1 MAESYSIQAVL
12 SAVDQN
18 FTSTLKDAEG
28 TTEQLGDGMDKTNTS
43 ILDIAKGVGVFKLVE
58 MGVSAVTSS
67 VGDAID
73 RFDTLNQYP
82 KVLES
87 LGASAEDAESGMNI
101 LSDGID
107 GLPTSLDEVAGTA
120 QQMFLVFRDA
130 DQASESTIALNNALL
145 ASGSSGDK
153 AARGTEQYLKMLRS
167 GKVDMDVWM
176 TLQDTMGIGLD
187 KVAKSMLGTEASTQD
202 LYKAL
207 QSGEVSID
215 DFNGKL
221 VEMSDELGQLARVNT
236 EGIGTS
242 FKNMKSAVTKG
253 LANIIKA
260 IDNFVRDAGINAKGI
275 AGVFDDMKAAIN
287 MSFDAIIASIEM
299 VTPAFASLLKA
310 VETLT
315 PALKIMTPIVIGLAA
330 AYGTLKVIGTI
341 DAMMGGLTK
350 ATVAS
355 NIATAAYD
363 KTMKSAEKS
372 TILFK
377 VAQMGVQGVATLVTA
392 VINGLKTAQQLLAG
406 QTTIG
411 AIAQTGFAGATAL
424 ASSAVKGLYAA
435 LGPVGIVMGVVAA
448 ATAILVKITNDHT
461 KASKELKKAQDDMKT
476 SLEESSESY
485 DKNIGKIRA
494 QTEVNQQLRDEVV
507 DLAIQENKSAETKE
521 LLKTKVDELNS
532 KIQGLGLAYNE
543 EADGITMSNEQL
555 EKRLE
560 LQEKQEMGNAAEE
573 RLIELHQKRAEA
585 TENLKKAEEAKQ
597 EVDNKFITWG
607 NEIKNTEE
615 ALTTAKENRNNIE
628 EQIAQAT
635 VTRNEGL
642 KASAE
647 ELQLVQNQM
656 VEQQKVNYEDMT
668 ESQQKAFDSMKA
680 QYNSLRETAQDAFNK
695 ISTDSKVSVDEMI
708 NNLEHNQQ
716 ATSQWGE
723 NLENLYARAGD
734 SFDTGFIEKLEAG
747 GVEKNAGALNELAKS
762 TDEQLKRVSEL
773 YEQNGTLSTEVWGRS
788 LGEGGPVIAQGLE
801 TAFEQANQSAKQ
813 LSESSGLAQ
822 LGRDI
827 TNKISK
833 DISDNSTQVEEAS
846 KGLVNKAVDPLKV
859 LQPKLYQSGKEAPN
873 GLAQGISENTD
884 VAGKASEKMGNTVD
898 EQLRSSLGIHSPSRV
913 MVDNGKFITTGLA
926 QGIENGQNE
935 PVRNIRTIADRLKN
949 ELNGLPNEMNTIGN
963 YAMAGF
969 ADGINQGGEH
979 AIENANRIAN
989 DVAETMRKALDI
1001 HSPSRVMMEIGGF
1014 VGEGLA
1020 IGIEKSSKLV
1030 RNATKAMNQEITSI
1044 SDSANIFKNS
1054 SSGFSNTIEMNESN
1068 NKPLYVTVESIL
1080 DGRVVAKETAPFMA
1094 TELQNIGNKRNT
1106 AMGRR

>member
-555 EKRLE
+555 QKRLD

-573 RLIELHQKRAEA
+573 RLIELQQKRTEA
-585 TENLKKAEEAKQ
+585 VENLKNAEAAQ
-597 EVDNKFITWG
+597 IDVQSRLWTWG
-607 NEIKNTEE
+607 KEIKNTED

-680 QYNSLRETAQDAFNK
+680 QYDSLREKTTSAFDAIEQKQTISLEQMVENLNKNAEAVQAWSNNVATLAERGVDQGLIAQLEKMGPAGAQQAAELVNRSDAELQQLSVAYSENVKSANEAMVRTAGENSQPF
-695 ISTDSKVSVDEMI
+695 VDEMA
-708 NNLEHNQQ
+708 NTVNK
-716 ATSQWGE
+716 AS
-723 NLENLYARAGD
+723 
-734 SFDTGFIEKLEAG
+734 
-747 GVEKNAGALNELAKS
+747 
-762 TDEQLKRVSEL
+762 VS
-773 YEQNGTLSTEVWGRS
+773 SK
-788 LGEGGPVIAQGLE
+788 
-801 TAFEQANQSAKQ
+801 TAFENSDLFTLGGKITGTIK
-813 LSESSGLAQ
+813 SDIEKGSG
-822 LGRDI
+822 DV
-827 TNKISK
+827 S
-833 DISDNSTQVEEAS
+833 EAS
-846 KGLVNKAVDPLKV
+846 KQMVSKATEPIKD
-859 LQPKLYQSGKEAPN
+859 LQPKFYDSGKETGT
-873 GLAQGISENTD
+873 GLAKGINENTD

-898 EQLRSSLGIHSPSRV
+898 EQLRSSLGIQSPSRV
-913 MVDNGKFITTGLA
+913 MVENGKFITSGLA
-926 QGIENGQNE
+926 KGIEDGKNSPLNIIKELSSQIPNE
-935 PVRNIRTIADRLKN
+935 FENLPNDLKN
-949 ELNGLPNEMNTIGN
+949 IGS
-963 YAMAGF
+963 YAMQGF
-969 ADGINQGGEH
+969 AEGINESGND
-979 AIENANRIAN
+979 AISNANRIAN
-989 DVAETMRKALDI
+989 DVAETMRKALDV

-1030 RNATKAMNQEITSI
+1030 RNATRAMSQEITSI
-1044 SDSANIFKNS
+1044 SDSDNPFSNNGY
-1054 SSGFSNTIEMNESN
+1054 GFSNAIEVNESN
-1068 NKPLYVTVESIL
+1068 NKPLYVTVESVL

-1106 AMGRR
+1106 SMGRR